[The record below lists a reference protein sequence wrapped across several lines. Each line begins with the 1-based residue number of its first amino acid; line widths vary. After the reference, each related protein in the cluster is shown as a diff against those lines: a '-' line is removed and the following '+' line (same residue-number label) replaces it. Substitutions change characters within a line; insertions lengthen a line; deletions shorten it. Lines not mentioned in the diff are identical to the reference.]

1 MSKNNT
7 QDNNVQPVVKT
18 MYLVSLIGVYKYDAD
33 DYTVRLFTN
42 KKDANKCFQDMTK
55 EIKLFYAEQG
65 VSYSNNKT
73 EDCCILETE
82 NGDNIN
88 IFLQAV
94 QTDGSLN
101 NIML

>member
-7 QDNNVQPVVKT
+7 QDYNVQPVVKT
-18 MYLVSLIGVYKYDAD
+18 MYLVSLIGVYKYDAG

-42 KKDANKCFQDMTK
+42 KKDANKCFRDMIKETK
-55 EIKLFYAEQG
+55 MFYDEQKI
-65 VSYSNNKT
+65 SYFVDKT
-73 EDCCILETE
+73 KDCCILETGD
-82 NGDNIN
+82 GDNIN